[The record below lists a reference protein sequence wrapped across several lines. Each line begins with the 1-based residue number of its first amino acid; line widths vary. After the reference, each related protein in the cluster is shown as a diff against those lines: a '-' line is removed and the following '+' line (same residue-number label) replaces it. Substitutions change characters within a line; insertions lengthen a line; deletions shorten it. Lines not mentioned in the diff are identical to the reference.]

1 MGGFPDGS
9 GGKES
14 ACNAQDPSLIP
25 GLGKPPGER
34 IGYPLQYSW
43 ASLMAQTVKNL
54 PAVLETWVQSLGWE
68 GSLEDGLATHSSI
81 LAWRTPVDRG
91 AWWATV
97 HGVARS
103 QTGLN
108 DCAQQNTGR
117 YQVSVSSSH
126 ECLLGPRHCAE
137 HLTGLTFPVVIR
149 VLRSGHPL
157 LSPFYK

>member
-1 MGGFPDGS
+1 MDSCQEDPVRKIPWRKDRLPTPAFLGLPGGSDR
-9 GGKES
+9 KVS
-14 ACNAQDPSLIP
+14 ACKEGDLGLIP
-25 GLGKPPGER
+25 GSED
-34 IGYPLQYSW
+34 
-43 ASLMAQTVKNL
+43 A
-54 PAVLETWVQSLGWE
+54 LEE
-68 GSLEDGLATHSSI
+68 GTATHSSI